1 MLDKI
6 IALRY
11 NKSCKAE
18 TSNRKLERLT
28 KDGIALRYKMFKLI
42 GKLPIQKTLMLQKYP
57 DRAEKG
63 FQ

>member
-11 NKSCKAE
+11 NKSRKVE

-28 KDGIALRYKMFKLI
+28 KDSIALRYKMFKLI
-42 GKLPIQKTLMLQKYP
+42 GKLPIQKTLVSRKKSMGWTGLI
-57 DRAEKG
+57 
-63 FQ
+63 